1 MSYFEN
7 FGKILYDPVGN
18 NNPKLVTDIMS
29 RVRMRANMKKE
40 VVMMEQY
47 DVQENETPEI
57 VADKHHGSPYYHW
70 VVMLL
75 NDISDVNH
83 DWVKS
88 TRQLQ
93 KYLLSKYTE
102 VQLAETHHYEIP
114 QTSRFI
120 DIGSLFGQTFDYF
133 HYSSRLYDQSYRRNC
148 LTPAADLYEDDAYF
162 YARIELPGMNKKG
175 IDVKL
180 ENSVLTIS
188 GNRKFIKNE
197 REQSLSFSRSLS
209 LPDGIQ
215 EDKIKV
221 TSVNGILTI
230 KLPKVDSSKPK
241 LIEVK

>member
-1 MSYFEN
+1 MSFFEN

-18 NNPKLVTDIMS
+18 NNPRLVTDIMS

-93 KYLLSKYTE
+93 KYLLSKYTQ
-102 VQLAETHHYEIP
+102 VQLTEPHHYEIS
-114 QTSRFI
+114 QTSGDTTI
-120 DIGSLFGQTFDYF
+120 KIEVENSTYPSASIVTN
-133 HYSSRLYDQSYRRNC
+133 YE
-148 LTPAADLYEDDAYF
+148 YEDALNEEK
-162 YARIELPGMNKKG
+162 RS
-175 IDVKL
+175 IDL
-180 ENSVLTIS
+180 L
-188 GNRKFIKNE
+188 RNE
-197 REQSLSFSRSLS
+197 YLGFF
-209 LPDGIQ
+209 
-215 EDKIKV
+215 EDEFR
-221 TSVNGILTI
+221 N
-230 KLPKVDSSKPK
+230 
-241 LIEVK
+241 LI